1 MLPACRCD
9 RPIASWLHGTRLP
22 TPFRSVIEAAASKL
36 RGTAAEG
43 AVSKADL
50 VALAGA
56 YAVRITG
63 GPAIQ
68 VGSRRGEDGC
78 RGQRRRCGPDMLA

>member
-1 MLPACRCD
+1 MK
-9 RPIASWLHGTRLP
+9 
-22 TPFRSVIEAAASKL
+22 KL
-36 RGTAAEG
+36 EGTAAEG

-50 VALAGA
+50 IALAGA

-68 VGSRRGEDGC
+68 VHWLAMRLPGRQQRQRLFAGSKDMGKRVVSACLPRHPC
-78 RGQRRRCGPDMLA
+78 PVARC

>member
-1 MLPACRCD
+1 MFLSALRCLFSAHCCR
-9 RPIASWLHGTRLP
+9 G
-22 TPFRSVIEAAASKL
+22 VIENTVKKL
-36 RGTAAEG
+36 QGTAAEG

-50 VALAGA
+50 IALAGA

-68 VGSRRGEDGC
+68 VH
-78 RGQRRRCGPDMLA
+78 